1 MSKKEITWIGLL
13 KEKMALKGKGTSIGD
28 VAPEAKK
35 EWVMIKE
42 GKHPKYTQGKQAKQ
56 SKQSKQ
62 TKKKSKGK
70 QSKLAKQGKKG
81 KKSMKNK
88 KMKGGENIEEAYTGA
103 NTSLSTGE
111 FTGGSNSKSLK
122 NLLSGCKLCTK
133 CNAEIKRAM
142 KKKQK
147 GGNCGGS
154 TSDADKEAMTGAM
167 TGGECS
173 SCNMTG
179 GDCGCGQ

>member
-42 GKHPKYTQGKQAKQ
+42 GKHPKYTQGKQ
-56 SKQSKQ
+56 SKQGKK
-62 TKKKSKGK
+62 TKKN
-70 QSKLAKQGKKG
+70 SKLTKQNKKG

-103 NTSLSTGE
+103 DTSLNTGAY
-111 FTGGSNSKSLK
+111 TGGTNSKSLK

-154 TSDADKEAMTGAM
+154 TTDADNLAQM